1 VAGPATTPARRAGE
15 DPAAGGDPA
24 ASAAEAGRGPEAD
37 GDRDLELLIEA
48 AYGAMGP
55 VEKHLAGVVL
65 DHLGDLATYNAVE
78 LASMSGASK
87 ATVSRFFRR
96 LGFETYTEARH
107 SARSLRAA
115 GVPVAGRVADTLA
128 AHAATARD
136 NLARAVGGLD
146 AAGLA
151 QVADLLAEAEQVVV
165 VGFRNSY
172 AVALHLRE
180 QLLQARP
187 RVALVPQPGQ
197 SVGEEL
203 AQLGPRDAAVCV
215 GFRRRPAGFATVVD
229 VLLDAGVPTVLLV
242 DPGAR
247 RHVPRATH
255 RVEVP
260 VDGCGAFD
268 DYGAAMTTVC
278 ALADAVLDRV
288 GRPGRERIAALA
300 ESYRSSAELEEG

>member
-1 VAGPATTPARRAGE
+1 MAPGTGTRPAGRGGE
-15 DPAAGGDPA
+15 DPAA
-24 ASAAEAGRGPEAD
+24 SE
-37 GDRDLELLIEA
+37 DRDLELLIEA

-55 VEKHLAGVVL
+55 VEKHLAEVVL
-65 DHLGDLATYNAVE
+65 EHLGDLATYNAVE

-96 LGFETYTEARH
+96 LGFETFTEARH
-107 SARSLRAA
+107 SARSLRAT
-115 GVPVAGRVADTLA
+115 GVPVAGRRVADSLA
-128 AHAATARD
+128 AHSATARD

-146 AAGLA
+146 AAGLP
-151 QVADLLAEAEQVVV
+151 QVADLLATAGQVVV

-203 AQLGPRDAAVCV
+203 AQLGPDDAVVCV

-255 RVEVP
+255 RLEVP

-300 ESYRSSAELEEG
+300 ESYRSSGELEER